1 MSIKWEVFTNEER
14 IMIDAALKNGHV
26 DSLTQIVMIDT
37 PEKEYWMNEIV
48 NENKVVLP
56 PLESKV
62 ALEMLKE
69 QKEKNVPNLIDN
81 PEEEAKW
88 QVKIDAER
96 AEHEEK
102 ARGKKKKAK
111 VEKEA

>member
-14 IMIDAALKNGHV
+14 ALIDAGLKNGHV

-48 NENKVVLP
+48 NQNKVVQP

-69 QKEKNVPNLIDN
+69 QKDKKVTNLIDS

-88 QVKIDAER
+88 QAKIDAER

-102 ARGKKKKAK
+102 ARGKKKKVK
-111 VEKEA
+111 VEEKA